1 MPKNATSTAKRKRRT
16 PFLKSKLLFWIL
28 LVLCFPLAL
37 FILWRY
43 KPYDMTGRCII
54 TTMFSFLLFSI
65 PFGYYYY
72 TEYEILTAEQAAQ
85 EAIANSDPLW
95 GYRQEN
101 LTQDQASFL
110 KYHDVISAEL
120 EEYTGLDISIHHL
133 LKVVKENNDVNIGIM
148 LAHLNSYEERLHKS
162 AEKIGTL
169 DFSTFSKEQRTHF
182 MQEKE
187 QYLDILDEVIVAYKM
202 LETAIARDDV
212 NSYAGASAILSA
224 KNEEINA
231 FRNQLKQDAAR
242 LNLSLA
248 NKEPLLNGEEPLYSP
263 SSMSYMR
270 TLSPNRGTSSSLAG
284 TINIQPIMP
293 RAAEESAE
301 ATASTDSSEQ
311 TSLSVDEAAT
321 TMVIEVGDNKIEGE
335 LVSVY

>member
-72 TEYEILTAEQAAQ
+72 TEYETLTAEQAAQ

-148 LAHLNSYEERLHKS
+148 LAHLDSYEERLHNS
-162 AEKIGTL
+162 ADKIGTL
-169 DFSTFSKEQRTHF
+169 DFSTFSTEQRTHF

-187 QYLDILDEVIVAYKM
+187 QYLDILDDVVVAYKM

-212 NSYAGASAILSA
+212 NSYDGASAILAA
-224 KNEEINA
+224 KNEEISA

-242 LNLSLA
+242 LNLSPLTR
-248 NKEPLLNGEEPLYSP
+248 EPLSDGEKMFDMSKRSRISALPTSRDLSNSP
-263 SSMSYMR
+263 
-270 TLSPNRGTSSSLAG
+270 AG
-284 TINIQPIMP
+284 FVNIQPIMP
-293 RAAEESAE
+293 R
-301 ATASTDSSEQ
+301 STVETTDNETSSEQ
-311 TSLSVDEAAT
+311 AALSMDEAAT
-321 TMVIEVGDNKIEGE
+321 TMVIEIGDNKIEGD